1 MIRDTYLRALS
12 IPLLGMIIPLISGI
26 ITYNRYSIPELIGAN
41 LFFIFTSY
49 IIWVGCN
56 WIHSI
61 IRRFYKSGT
70 NAFSKIFSLCMVSA
84 LYGAA
89 VGGFLCM
96 IWFQFSKEVFSW
108 HGLLKFITAC
118 VLAVIVFTLVYEIL
132 FLSKERE
139 LDTKIVDQLD
149 RERSQAE
156 LTALTSELDPHF
168 MFNSLNTLS
177 HLIINDPPTA
187 HLFNSRLARVYRYIL
202 INKERE
208 LISIHDEMEFIENY
222 FYLLQIRHDNKLKL
236 ETNLDGVEAGKIM
249 ILPCALQIL
258 VENAIKHN
266 EFSEANPLR
275 IRIGIHESSINVTN
289 NVKPKPFLVN
299 STKIGLRNL
308 SSRYK
313 LVCNQDIKI
322 ESVANEFTV
331 KLPLIQ

>member
-1 MIRDTYLRALS
+1 
-12 IPLLGMIIPLISGI
+12 
-26 ITYNRYSIPELIGAN
+26 
-41 LFFIFTSY
+41 
-49 IIWVGCN
+49 
-56 WIHSI
+56 
-61 IRRFYKSGT
+61 
-70 NAFSKIFSLCMVSA
+70 MVSA

-187 HLFNSRLARVYRYIL
+187 HLFKSRLARVYRYIL